1 MMYGTPGHVKGCAV
15 GPGGPPCRDPLLM
28 HYAAVRD
35 PASLPI
41 TARCWLSDQTVRPT
55 VLSYLTREQV
65 AAMLAAPDRHT
76 WSAHRDAA
84 LLTTTYKTG
93 ACLGTHRTART

>member
-1 MMYGTPGHVKGCAV
+1 
-15 GPGGPPCRDPLLM
+15 M
-28 HYAAVRD
+28 HYAAIR
-35 PASLPI
+35 PHCRSPPSAGYP
-41 TARCWLSDQTVRPT
+41 TKTVRPT

-84 LLTTTYKTG
+84 LLTTAYKTG